1 MSKLVA
7 VLDYGSGNVHSVVKA
22 LEAAGAEVVLM
33 VGQQSGRATMV
44 ARVPQA
50 CRLPLRFAVGFMML
64 KRGYCTAVGL
74 HAQVMQP

>member
-1 MSKLVA
+1 MMALA
-7 VLDYGSGNVHSVVKA
+7 MLPPPMKA
-22 LEAAGAEVVLM
+22 MTGRVEAEAGAEVVLM